1 MYSGKYK
8 AFCVRVCVFGGGGG
22 YTLMTGFVTTI
33 FHVTADG
40 YVVLLS
46 NYF

>member
-1 MYSGKYK
+1 M
-8 AFCVRVCVFGGGGG
+8 FVCMCLVGGGGGGGGGGG